1 MKVCQPIK
9 KESVHSK
16 VMTAMRGRVEEV
28 GMGRVGEKWV
38 LSFHVRFQSVI
49 SCAARKCFKY
59 LVTLRKEGNA
69 ASLRYTELYGVIDG
83 ENESPLVML
92 QCGVS
97 CLQDAIVSGKG
108 PIMLTADNFERVA
121 GK

>member
-1 MKVCQPIK
+1 M
-9 KESVHSK
+9 
-16 VMTAMRGRVEEV
+16 
-28 GMGRVGEKWV
+28 
-38 LSFHVRFQSVI
+38 
-49 SCAARKCFKY
+49 
-59 LVTLRKEGNA
+59 TLRKEGNA

-121 GK
+121 GKGTRTRRERDSFNLGHCCTRISRMMSHSLIKLLPR

>member
-59 LVTLRKEGNA
+59 LVTLEKEGNA
-69 ASLRYTELYGVIDG
+69 VLRSTTDLYGVMNG
-83 ENESPLVML
+83 AKESPLVML

-97 CLQDAIVSGKG
+97 SLQGESMLGKG
-108 PIMLTADNFERVA
+108 PKI
-121 GK
+121 